1 MSRYKIVNSRNNSQV
16 DYETG
21 TLIDRESA
29 GGVPVMSASIR
40 GGAKL
45 GRNLV
50 IEGDVL
56 SAEDMRYNDKPLR
69 DEVATI
75 KESEEA
81 LADKVNDLTEQV
93 RAIGPSGNPGPAGPQ
108 GPQGIPGPVGPQ
120 GPQGERG
127 PAGPQGPQGIPG
139 PQGLTGE
146 RGPAGEP
153 GASGPAGVPGP
164 AGPAGAPGAPGPIG
178 PTGPA
183 GDPGPAG
190 ERGPA
195 GVAGPTGPQGLTG
208 ERGPAGDP
216 GPTGPAG
223 APGPIGP
230 AGPAGERGPAG
241 AQGVPGPQG
250 PQGERGPA
258 GPQGPQGE
266 RGPAGEGGNIP
277 WSKAVPG
284 YSKKVDVTLVT
295 NSTSIT
301 PERSGAFLRYIIRV
315 TRVNQEIDLHS
326 AVTIL
331 GATKISSAGEVQYQN
346 IQRSGKGGEQAFYEM
361 PYASEG
367 DTVVILAIT
376 SL

>member
-29 GGVPVMSASIR
+29 GGVPVMSSSIR

-75 KESEEA
+75 KESEET
-81 LADKVNDLTEQV
+81 LADKIHDLSEQV
-93 RAIGPSGNPGPAGPQ
+93 RAIGPNGTAGPAGPIGPQ
-108 GPQGIPGPVGPQ
+108 GPQGIPGPQGQQGERGPA

-127 PAGPQGPQGIPG
+127 PAGPQG
-139 PQGLTGE
+139 LAGE
-146 RGPAGEP
+146 QGPAGAP
-153 GASGPAGVPGP
+153 GPVGPAGAAGVPGP
-164 AGPAGAPGAPGPIG
+164 AGPAGAPGPVGPAG
-178 PTGPA
+178 PT

-190 ERGPA
+190 ERGPIGPA
-195 GVAGPTGPQGLTG
+195 GTPGPAGPTGP
-208 ERGPAGDP
+208 AGTP
-216 GPTGPAG
+216 GAPGPAG
-223 APGPIGP
+223 APGPVGP

-241 AQGVPGPQG
+241 TPGPA
-250 PQGERGPA
+250 GERGPA
-258 GPQGPQGE
+258 GPQGIPGPQGPAGE
-266 RGPAGEGGNIP
+266 RGPAGEGVNIP
-277 WSKAVPG
+277 WSKEVPG
-284 YSKKVDVTLVT
+284 VSKKADATL
-295 NSTSIT
+295 NSGGTSIT

-315 TRVNQEIDLHS
+315 TKRNQELDLHS
-326 AVTIL
+326 AITIL
-331 GATKISSAGEVQYQN
+331 GATRISAAGEVQYQN
-346 IQRSGKGGEQAFYEM
+346 YQRSGRVEERSFYEI
-361 PYASEG
+361 PYSNVG
-367 DTVVILAIT
+367 DTIVLLAIT

>member
-29 GGVPVMSASIR
+29 GGVPVMSPSIR

-75 KESEEA
+75 KESEET
-81 LADKVNDLTEQV
+81 LADKIHDLSEQV
-93 RAIGPSGNPGPAGPQ
+93 RAIGPNGTAGPAGPQ

-120 GPQGERG
+120 GPAGERGPAGPQGERG
-127 PAGPQGPQGIPG
+127 PAGPQG
-139 PQGLTGE
+139 LAGE
-146 RGPAGEP
+146 QGPAGAP
-153 GASGPAGVPGP
+153 GPVGPAGAAGVPGP
-164 AGPAGAPGAPGPIG
+164 AGPAGAPGPVGPAG
-178 PTGPA
+178 PT

-190 ERGPA
+190 ERGPIGPA
-195 GVAGPTGPQGLTG
+195 GTPGPAGPTGP
-208 ERGPAGDP
+208 AGTP
-216 GPTGPAG
+216 GAVGPAG
-223 APGPIGP
+223 APGPVGP

-241 AQGVPGPQG
+241 EGV
-250 PQGERGPA
+250 
-258 GPQGPQGE
+258 
-266 RGPAGEGGNIP
+266 NIP

-284 YSKKVDVTLVT
+284 VSKKVDDTLI
-295 NSTSIT
+295 SGGSSIT
-301 PERSGAFLRYIIRV
+301 PERSGAFLRYIVHV
-315 TRVNQEIDLHS
+315 TKRNQELDLHS

-331 GATKISSAGEVQYQN
+331 GATKISSSGEVQYQN
-346 IQRSGKGGEQAFYEM
+346 VQRSGRAEERAFYEM
-361 PYASEG
+361 PYSNVG
-367 DTVVILAIT
+367 DTIVLLAIT